1 MLYWAL
7 VFALIAIL
15 AGVLGFTNVAAGAA
29 SVSKLLFGIF
39 LVLFLIVLVMALL
52 GVTALG

>member
-1 MLYWAL
+1 M
-7 VFALIAIL
+7 IAIV